1 MVDFSIPAEVFIY
14 ILDLF
19 GTMAF
24 AVTGAF
30 KAIESKADIVGIVI
44 LATITGVAGGTIRD
58 IVLGRFP
65 PNSIMDPSYVVIT
78 VVTGVV
84 LFFLYSKLKKH
95 WNVFLKF
102 DAIGLGVFTVIGATF
117 AYNIFGLNFLAMVL
131 AGMLT
136 AVGGGILRDVDVVAP
151 VRLEYGSCIRSEQV
165 AVQCDERTAHG
176 IDAVDRKHRW
186 RTDANAVAARPIGQ
200 ILAVVAQLRRSRVRA
215 LFVDAVVDGVEH
227 AAHEDRTPYEFGVA
241 VARHLLDAVKCQ
253 VRPRARAVEE
263 ELDLRHGTWETSSK
277 R

>member
-1 MVDFSIPAEVFIY
+1 MVDLSVPAEVFIY

-30 KAIESKADIVGIVI
+30 KAIENKADIVGIVI

-78 VVTGVV
+78 VATGIA

-117 AYNIFGLNFLAMVL
+117 AYSLFGLNFLAIIL

-136 AVGGGILRDVDVVAP
+136 AVGGGILRDVFVN
-151 VRLEYGSCIRSEQV
+151 QV
-165 AVQCDERTAHG
+165 PIVFVKELYASASFIGAV
-176 IDAVDRKHRW
+176 IFYF
-186 RTDANAVAARPIGQ
+186 
-200 ILAVVAQLRRSRVRA
+200 ILAAGADIYIASIAGILIVTGLRLVAMKYNWNLPKVR
-215 LFVDAVVDGVEH
+215 GNI
-227 AAHEDRTPYEFGVA
+227 
-241 VARHLLDAVKCQ
+241 
-253 VRPRARAVEE
+253 
-263 ELDLRHGTWETSSK
+263 
-277 R
+277 